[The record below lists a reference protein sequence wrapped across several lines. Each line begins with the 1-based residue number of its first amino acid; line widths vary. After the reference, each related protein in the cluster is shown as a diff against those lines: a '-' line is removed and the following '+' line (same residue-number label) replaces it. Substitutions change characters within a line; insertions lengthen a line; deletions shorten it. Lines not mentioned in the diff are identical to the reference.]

1 MPIVFLWKVR
11 RLDRSKLTP
20 MMKQYLSVKD
30 KNPDAILFFR
40 LGDFYEMFFDDALTA
55 SRELEITLTRRDAGL
70 EEKAPMCGVPYHVAS
85 NYISKLINKGYKV
98 AICDQVEDPKKAK
111 GIVKRE
117 VTKIITPGTFTD
129 DEYLKSDENNYLLS
143 IFCKNYNVNL
153 TYTDYSTGE
162 IFVTSNTFLDN
173 DDLEKFLY
181 NEISRISPNEIIINN
196 LNVLKMNKN
205 LILNTFYTNVLDE
218 EETNKFNLE
227 DVKEHFGVDFINS
240 YSNLLKERNENEFK
254 SVNMIL
260 KYLFDTQKINLKHI
274 NKINYF
280 NNEKYLMLDE
290 SSKRTLELVKG
301 LNTFKKSGSLLEV
314 LDECITAMGSRKL
327 KKWVESPLNSVVEIE
342 NRLDLIEA
350 LSSNFLFQDLI
361 IRLLKDV
368 YDIERLLVKLSNNT
382 INPREIFSLKKSIY
396 SSIEIKKELQNSG
409 NKFLKDFSKKI
420 LNLKDLYDKIDE
432 MLIDNPP
439 IVIEE
444 NRILKVGFSSKLD
457 DFFAISE
464 KGKNWIVD
472 FESKERNRTGIKN
485 LKIKYNKILGYFI
498 EITKS
503 NLENVPDDYIR
514 KQTLVGSERFFSVEL
529 KEMES
534 KLLGSKERALDI
546 QYQYY
551 NELKDYITQNINY
564 IQILADVLS
573 DLDSLISLSIVSSK
587 NGYNRPKINTDGFI
601 DIKNGRHPIVETK
614 NLSEIFVPNDT
625 KLDLEN
631 NMIHIITGPNMAG
644 KSTYMR
650 QVALIVIMAHI
661 GCFVPCESANICI
674 VDRIFTRIGASDNL
688 AMGESTFM
696 VEMKEVANIIDNAT
710 QNSLLILDE
719 VGRGTSTF
727 DGLSIANAIIEYI
740 AEKIKAKTLFATHYH
755 ELVYLADKYPNIT
768 NLTIAVDRRE
778 EDIIFLRKIIS
789 GYSNNSYGI
798 DVAKL
803 AGIENSILKRS
814 SEILKGL
821 ENDKVNIDD
830 NLENTSY
837 YNNTTIKD
845 ENIQKFID
853 KIKEI
858 EVLNISPIEALNIL
872 NEIIEKSKEL

>member
-1 MPIVFLWKVR
+1 M
-11 RLDRSKLTP
+11 DRGKLTP

-240 YSNLLKERNENEFK
+240 YSNLLKERNETEFK

-342 NRLDLIEA
+342 NRLDLIEE

-457 DFFAISE
+457 DFFEISE

-503 NLENVPDDYIR
+503 NLDNVPDDYIR

-551 NELKDYITQNINY
+551 NELKEYITENINY

-587 NGYNRPKINTDGFI
+587 NGYNRPKINTGGFI